1 LKHAQGCE
9 LQIIAGGMHFQSRQG
24 SSIDEITADGF
35 SVTAEVVVPVNS
47 DDAVGMTVS
56 FSEGVLGMSAAY
68 ERLQPDL
75 VVLLGDRFEMFAAAI
90 AAVFAKKPLAHLHGG
105 ELTLGAVDD
114 VMRHSM
120 TKMSHLHFASTA
132 CHAAR
137 IVQMGEEPWRVH
149 VSGALALD
157 NLKNLKLLSPTELQG
172 QLGFEF
178 EGKPLVVTFHPP
190 TLENIDLE
198 AVVDG
203 LLESLVA
210 SNRTV
215 VITAP
220 NADPGGEFL
229 HRKYAA
235 MALNNPRIHFV
246 ENLGT
251 LRYFSLMRCAAAMIG
266 NSSSGILEAASFGL
280 PVVNIGSRQE
290 GRLQPPNVINCGN
303 SRKEIGGAIAKVISE
318 PFGKSLKKLVNPY
331 GMGNTAECIAEVLLE
346 TTIDERLMRKKFHD
360 VEVGPHS

>member
-1 LKHAQGCE
+1 
-9 LQIIAGGMHFQSRQG
+9 MHFQSRQG
-24 SSIDEITADGF
+24 SSFDEIAADGL
-35 SVTAEVVVPVNS
+35 SVAAEVVVPVKS
-47 DDAVGMTVS
+47 DDAAGMTTA
-56 FSEGVLGMSAAY
+56 FSEGVLGMSAAF

-75 VVLLGDRFEMFAAAI
+75 VVLLGDRFEMFAAAT
-90 AAVFAKKPLAHLHGG
+90 AAVFARKPLAHLHGG

-149 VSGALALD
+149 VAGALALD
-157 NLKNLKLLSPTELQG
+157 NLKSLNLLSPKELQG

-190 TLENIDLE
+190 TLENINLE

-210 SNRTV
+210 LNRTV

-235 MALNNPRIHFV
+235 ISLNNPRINFV

-251 LRYFSLMRCAAAMIG
+251 LRYFSLMRCSAAMIG

-280 PVVNIGSRQE
+280 PVVNIGSRQK

-303 SRKEIGGAIAKVISE
+303 SHREIEMAIAKALSE
-318 PFGKSLKKLVNPY
+318 PFVESLNKLVNPY
-331 GMGNTAECIAEVLLE
+331 GIGNAAECIAEVLLE
-346 TTIDERLMRKKFHD
+346 TRIDKRLMHKKFHD
-360 VEVGPHS
+360 IESRSHS